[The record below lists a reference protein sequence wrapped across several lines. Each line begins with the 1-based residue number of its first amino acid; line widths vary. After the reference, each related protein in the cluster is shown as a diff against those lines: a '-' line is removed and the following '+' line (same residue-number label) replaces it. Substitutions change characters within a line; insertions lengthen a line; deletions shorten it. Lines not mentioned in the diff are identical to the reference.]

1 MTKDNIG
8 YSRLRS
14 FKKTY
19 IIFNF
24 INYQILIDIEKNNY
38 FDVLKYYRL
47 I

>member
-1 MTKDNIG
+1 MVKVYDMVKDNIG

-24 INYQILIDIEKNNY
+24 IN
-38 FDVLKYYRL
+38 
-47 I
+47 